1 MTNEEDI
8 SKEKTLD
15 EISRDTVTDC
25 IDDARYV
32 MFRVGIQDSVN
43 IKADVEKAISE
54 LEEVVYIDKSGFATE
69 TIRMLEIFLTDC
81 MSKALD
87 VCDEIDKLLDG
98 LNNAWGKTDEKC

>member
-1 MTNEEDI
+1 MINEKNT
-8 SKEKTLD
+8 SKEKLLD
-15 EISRDTVTDC
+15 EISRHTVTDC

-32 MFRVGIQDSVN
+32 MFRVGIQDSDN
-43 IKADVEKAISE
+43 IKADVEKAISK
-54 LEEVVYIDKSGFATE
+54 LEEIVDIDKSGFVTE